1 MKKKLYF
8 DLDGTLVDLYG
19 VDGWLD
25 DLIKESVRPYVE
37 ARPLVNMARLE
48 KELNRLH
55 DEGYTIGVITCLSK
69 SGSKFYNDFVSSV
82 KRSWLMAH
90 FVGFRFDEIH
100 CIEYTDHKEKF
111 GDGILFDDNDEV
123 RKNWTKAGNRA
134 YDVDDILEVLKKL

>member
-1 MKKKLYF
+1 MEKKLYF

-37 ARPLVNMARLE
+37 ARPLVNMVRLE

-69 SGSKFYNDFVSSV
+69 SGSKFYNDLVSSV
-82 KRSWLMAH
+82 KRSWLLAH
-90 FVGFRFDEIH
+90 FVSFRFDEIH
-100 CIEYTDHKEKF
+100 CIEYTDHKENF
-111 GDGILFDDNDEV
+111 GDGILFDDNNEV
-123 RKNWTKAGNRA
+123 RNNWIKVGNCA
-134 YDVDDILEVLKKL
+134 YDVDGILEVLKKL

>member
-1 MKKKLYF
+1 MKKKLFF

-37 ARPLVNMARLE
+37 ARPLVNMGQLE

-69 SGSKFYNDFVSSV
+69 G
-82 KRSWLMAH
+82 
-90 FVGFRFDEIH
+90 G
-100 CIEYTDHKEKF
+100 
-111 GDGILFDDNDEV
+111 V
-123 RKNWTKAGNRA
+123 RLPGQGASPC
-134 YDVDDILEVLKKL
+134 